1 MNKDIILG
9 TPFLALL
16 YPFKVDDEGIKTSY
30 KGQSICFKF
39 ISSLKIKELN
49 TLQENEVNL
58 IQKKKQHIK
67 HISKEIHYK
76 RMEENLLQK
85 DIQTRIENIKNQIET
100 NLCFSIPNAFW
111 NRKQHKVFLPYVD
124 GFDEN
129 QIHIFSR

>member
-58 IQKKKQHIK
+58 IQKKKPYLTFHI
-67 HISKEIHYK
+67 
-76 RMEENLLQK
+76 NF
-85 DIQTRIENIKNQIET
+85 IKNKYIRKK
-100 NLCFSIPNAFW
+100 
-111 NRKQHKVFLPYVD
+111 NR
-124 GFDEN
+124 
-129 QIHIFSR
+129 